1 MTDITIR
8 KAIPQDY
15 KRLLELFEAV
25 DTLHRNNLPHI
36 FQKPPGPVRD
46 KNYFLSLLS
55 DEEAALF
62 IAEKED
68 EITGFILAL
77 SQDTPPI
84 PVFIPTRF
92 VMITDIAVKEEFR
105 RKGIGRLLI
114 NETHKWAKDKA
125 AASVEL
131 NVFAFNQEAIDFY
144 EDIGYEIISLRM
156 RYPVNPGQQ

>member
-1 MTDITIR
+1 MTDTTIR

-15 KRLLELFEAV
+15 IPLLELFEAV
-25 DTLHRNNLPHI
+25 DTLHRDNLPHI
-36 FQKPPGPVRD
+36 FQKPPGPARD

-68 EITGFILAL
+68 EIAGFILAIA
-77 SQDTPPI
+77 QDTPPI

-92 VMITDIAVKEEFR
+92 VMVTDIVVKEEFR

-114 NETHKWAKDKA
+114 NETHKWAENKG

-144 EDIGYEIISLRM
+144 EDIGYETISLRM
-156 RYPVNPGQQ
+156 KFPLIQG